1 MADSTRPREDA
12 EALSRQ
18 LAKDERNK
26 RRRELYAHN
35 RSKILLRLKQNR
47 QADPEK
53 ARARDAENRRRHR
66 EKRNA
71 RNREY
76 MREDRQKNPKKY
88 RDRALA
94 SQRKNPEA
102 HRRRC
107 ARYYKKHKD
116 RAQAASN
123 RYQEKRRK
131 EDPVYALCVRMRNR
145 LSKALSAKTAAKVA
159 STIQLVGCSPQHLAM
174 HIEAQFLPGMSW
186 ANRSEWHIDHI
197 IPVAKFDLSEE
208 EQQRAAFHYTNL
220 RPLWAIDNH
229 KKSDKVPGQQLF
241 GFAYA
246 AKIAEGDRPRLRRQA
261 KNGTR
266 QHVNDKHRSV

>member
-12 EALSRQ
+12 EALARQ
-18 LAKDERNK
+18 LAKDKRNK
-26 RRRELYAHN
+26 RRRELYAEN

-76 MREDRQKNPKKY
+76 MRADRKKDPKKY
-88 RDRALA
+88 RDKALA
-94 SQRKNPEA
+94 CQRKNPEA

-116 RAQAASN
+116 RAQAANN

-131 EDPVYALCVRMRNR
+131 EDPVYALTVRMRNR
-145 LSKALSAKTAAKVA
+145 LRKALSAKTAAKVA
-159 STIQLVGCSPQHLAM
+159 STIQLVGCSPECLCM

-197 IPVAKFDLSEE
+197 IPVAKFDLSDC

-220 RPLWAIDNH
+220 RPLWAIDNR
-229 KKSDKVPGQQLF
+229 KKSDKMPGQNLF

-266 QHVNDKHRSV
+266 QHGNDKHRSV